1 MEKQK
6 IFEWI
11 VKALSEDFD
20 IEAER
25 VKLESRLYEDLDIDS
40 IDAVDLMVRLK
51 QLTGTRI
58 TPVVIRVTE
67 PMLCKGWPWYKV
79 PQRRPHFVL
88 DVEDDIAVPELV
100 PMRDAPA
107 REVRAL
113 TTALHGYFTEKIT

>member
-51 QLTGTRI
+51 QLTGTRM
-58 TPVVIRVTE
+58 TPDAFRSVRTIGDVV
-67 PMLCKGWPWYKV
+67 
-79 PQRRPHFVL
+79 
-88 DVEDDIAVPELV
+88 
-100 PMRDAPA
+100 DAI
-107 REVRAL
+107 
-113 TTALHGYFTEKIT
+113 HGLMQAA

>member
-51 QLTGTRI
+51 QLTGTRM
-58 TPVVIRVTE
+58 TPDAFRSVRTIGDVV
-67 PMLCKGWPWYKV
+67 
-79 PQRRPHFVL
+79 
-88 DVEDDIAVPELV
+88 
-100 PMRDAPA
+100 DAIHG
-107 REVRAL
+107 L
-113 TTALHGYFTEKIT
+113 MQTA

>member
-58 TPVVIRVTE
+58 TPDAFRSVRTIGDVV
-67 PMLCKGWPWYKV
+67 
-79 PQRRPHFVL
+79 
-88 DVEDDIAVPELV
+88 
-100 PMRDAPA
+100 DAI
-107 REVRAL
+107 
-113 TTALHGYFTEKIT
+113 HGLMQAA

>member
-40 IDAVDLMVRLK
+40 IDAVDLLVRLK

-58 TPVVIRVTE
+58 TPDAFRSVRTIGDVV
-67 PMLCKGWPWYKV
+67 
-79 PQRRPHFVL
+79 
-88 DVEDDIAVPELV
+88 
-100 PMRDAPA
+100 DAI
-107 REVRAL
+107 
-113 TTALHGYFTEKIT
+113 HGLMQAA

>member
-11 VKALSEDFD
+11 VKALAEDFD

-58 TPVVIRVTE
+58 TPDAFRSVRTIGDVV
-67 PMLCKGWPWYKV
+67 
-79 PQRRPHFVL
+79 
-88 DVEDDIAVPELV
+88 
-100 PMRDAPA
+100 DAI
-107 REVRAL
+107 
-113 TTALHGYFTEKIT
+113 HGLMQAA